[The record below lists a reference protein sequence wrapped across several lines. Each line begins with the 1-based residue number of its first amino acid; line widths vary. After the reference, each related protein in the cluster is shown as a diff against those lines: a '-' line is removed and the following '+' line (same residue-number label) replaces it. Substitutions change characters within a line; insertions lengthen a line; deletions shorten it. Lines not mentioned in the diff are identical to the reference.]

1 MSIWPNQAPYGKYVN
16 KYAVPAVIK
25 LYGQR
30 GVWQDDP
37 ATIHLTA
44 SALEDCSAFN
54 VRIPHNKQAS
64 KMAYVWPIKS
74 IWERTELKLRSLRIK
89 LS

>member
-1 MSIWPNQAPYGKYVN
+1 MSIWPNQTPYGSYVN

-44 SALEDCSAFN
+44 NALEDCSAFN
-54 VRIPHNKQAS
+54 VRIPHNKQAR
-64 KMAYVWPIKS
+64 KHTFGP
-74 IWERTELKLRSLRIK
+74 
-89 LS
+89 